1 MNKQDIYTA
10 NQVYFPSGT
19 IITVN
24 MIEKNGGNWL
34 GQPKDF
40 LVDIFKQTRR
50 VETVNRFLTDIDV
63 PWRVSEINIVD
74 GQPQW
79 TAVHNK

>member
-1 MNKQDIYTA
+1 MNNQPIVTA

-34 GQPKDF
+34 GHPKDF
-40 LVDIFKQTRR
+40 LVNIFIKTRK

-79 TAVHNK
+79 TAVYK